1 MWSSSY
7 ALFSRHD
14 PRQLAQALESQKGR
28 GATAEKWRTDGGMG
42 RGQTRQGGA
51 GTVNEADLP
60 PISGSV
66 SDDELGTILAL
77 KRAGL

>member
-1 MWSSSY
+1 
-7 ALFSRHD
+7 
-14 PRQLAQALESQKGR
+14 
-28 GATAEKWRTDGGMG
+28 MG